1 MRYIILACTLIAVL
15 ALACDGGNGDG
26 GGGEGDRG
34 SPTSTAGPPAEE
46 LQRDIV
52 ARFIDDSTMV
62 RVACL
67 DGNGDGSVDAA
78 DAATLIDISGDT
90 VVDEDD
96 LAVVREVTI
105 TLAEGRPAGCEEGQ
119 PDPDWQ
125 VSSPVAAGC
134 SGSAGGLVLFAIGGG
149 AVELSNPTNSA
160 GARWMIVE
168 VGKVLEGARIPYQLI
183 SVNPG
188 LVGTTRPQ
196 PHAEEWALAY
206 LRTLLTR
213 EPCLLVVL
221 LGHSHGGVHVTA
233 TASRLEEADL
243 SDRILLTVVVDRVT
257 HFYAGDNESIPELS
271 PVLNLVQTNEDIYQI
286 RPIVQPNIENIDVS
300 GETAPERGELGGEPE
315 PVNHTTMDNS
325 PGVLAIIIERIM
337 ANACARGLC

>member
-1 MRYIILACTLIAVL
+1 MRYITLACTMIAVL
-15 ALACDGGNGDG
+15 TLACAGDDV
-26 GGGEGDRG
+26 DRG

-52 ARFIDDSTMV
+52 ARFIDGSTMV

-78 DAATLIDISGDT
+78 DAEAATMIDISGDT
-90 VVDEDD
+90 IVDEDD

-105 TLAEGRPAGCEEGQ
+105 PLAEGRPAECEDAQ

-125 VSSPVAAGC
+125 VSSPVAVGC
-134 SGSAGGLVLFAIGGG
+134 SGSAGGLVLLAVGGG
-149 AVELSNPTNSA
+149 AVELSNPKNAA

-168 VGKVLEGARIPYQLI
+168 IGKALDAEGIPYQLA

-188 LVGTTRPQ
+188 LLGTTRAQ

-221 LGHSHGGVHVTA
+221 LGHSHGGTHVTA
-233 TASRLEEADL
+233 TASRLEETGL
-243 SDRILLTVVVDRVT
+243 GDRILLTVVVDRVT
-257 HFYAGDNESIPELS
+257 FFYDGDAESIPQTS
-271 PVLNLVQTNEDIYQI
+271 PVLNLIQTNEDVYQV
-286 RPIVQPNIENIDVS
+286 RPIEQPNIDNVDVS
-300 GETAPERGELGGEPE
+300 DETAPERGELGGEPE

-325 PGVLAIIIERIM
+325 PGVLALITERIL
-337 ANACARGLC
+337 ADACARGLC